1 MDVYILYILYI
12 YIYIYIILYI
22 YILYYI
28 ILYIYIIYIYIYM
41 QQDGAAKLFQWFSE
55 NQAKGNTN
63 VITKDESSE
72 IHIGECIIKSS
83 DCEKLLN
90 IKTDSKLHF

>member
-1 MDVYILYILYI
+1 MYGC
-12 YIYIYIILYI
+12 IYIIHIIQNFSNGFLKIKQKETQI
-22 YILYYI
+22 Y
-28 ILYIYIIYIYIYM
+28 
-41 QQDGAAKLFQWFSE
+41 
-55 NQAKGNTN
+55 